1 MRVWSVDWYRNP
13 QRVIDRVMET
23 IAAAEKNKDVPAK
36 KEEVKKF
43 DISSEK
49 IEKQQSNAKPYVE
62 YKFKVGDPAKS
73 SALVCRSIVSAQQPI
88 TFAALCKAVCALRG
102 QRSVGAAL
110 QNEVSEFIHRELY
123 VERDRDFEVVWL
135 NEEACRGYMWFRPN
149 NDNYSRTIDEIPLA
163 ELKNA
168 AAEAIAEQL
177 SLAPD
182 NLVVVASKK
191 MGFTRRGVK
200 VEAAFKLAI
209 ERLIQDGVIVERDGR
224 LFKE

>member
-1 MRVWSVDWYRNP
+1 
-13 QRVIDRVMET
+13 
-23 IAAAEKNKDVPAK
+23 
-36 KEEVKKF
+36 
-43 DISSEK
+43 
-49 IEKQQSNAKPYVE
+49 
-62 YKFKVGDPAKS
+62 
-73 SALVCRSIVSAQQPI
+73 
-88 TFAALCKAVCALRG
+88 
-102 QRSVGAAL
+102 
-110 QNEVSEFIHRELY
+110 
-123 VERDRDFEVVWL
+123 
-135 NEEACRGYMWFRPN
+135 
-149 NDNYSRTIDEIPLA
+149 LA

-168 AAEAIAEQL
+168 VAEAIAEQL